1 MYSKLIEFVENLVS
15 NNPMIT
21 FNVTKKNNLTLF
33 GIDSVADESYV
44 TLKAMADEIGL
55 KCKFIPKGTII
66 DSVPTLDNMVS
77 IFKPTEQDISK
88 LKGLFA

>member
-15 NNPMIT
+15 ENPMIT

-44 TLKAMADEIGL
+44 SLKAMSDEIGL
-55 KCKFIPKGTII
+55 KCRLIPKGTII
-66 DSVPTLDNMVS
+66 DNKPTVDTMVS
-77 IFKPTEQDISK
+77 IVKPTEQDISK